1 MFLPLFCVLC
11 SLDILVCL
19 SLPLIS
25 TVVGIRLSIHLL
37 PSFHLLL
44 CLVSNILSCIE
55 GRHLLERKWDVSVY
69 NKRGYKKK
77 GIDRR
82 LQSTYQRTKYMVLVT
97 GETLVQG
104 KKMNPVM
111 IEIYVEILFEKKED
125 NHCFDLISSYI
136 LVT

>member
-1 MFLPLFCVLC
+1 
-11 SLDILVCL
+11 
-19 SLPLIS
+19 
-25 TVVGIRLSIHLL
+25 
-37 PSFHLLL
+37 
-44 CLVSNILSCIE
+44 
-55 GRHLLERKWDVSVY
+55 
-69 NKRGYKKK
+69 
-77 GIDRR
+77 
-82 LQSTYQRTKYMVLVT
+82 MVLVT